1 MNKTQLKV
9 AQKRPHLPIRSGM
22 TMYSTWWQKTVTVF
36 S

>member
-22 TMYSTWWQKTVTVF
+22 TMYSTR
-36 S
+36 